1 MTAGFSQRLDERK
14 HFFVRSYASRFRI
27 REPFMNGI
35 EVVLFEGQQ
44 VFDGMSDKLL
54 ATFAGMRG
62 ENIES
67 EDLRRF

>member
-1 MTAGFSQRLDERK
+1 MTAGFSQRLDERE

-27 REPFMNGI
+27 REFSMNGI

-67 EDLRRF
+67 EDLRPF